1 MIISSGRLCKVLVEE
16 EVLFKPMAAFFV
28 PLSHG
33 WFSVITQLV
42 ELSVFMMNHKTK
54 LLTMKMSFYGDKT
67 HFMSP
72 CFWVCF
78 SLKWVLPPHFKV
90 RPRLLG
96 IKVTLTRSWE
106 CFMVSRGCGTRC
118 TPKGLC
124 KLFICL
130 RNYSFY

>member
-1 MIISSGRLCKVLVEE
+1 MIISLGSLYKVLVEE
-16 EVLFKPMAAFFV
+16 EVLFKPMAAFFL

-33 WFSVITQLV
+33 FSVITQLV

-54 LLTMKMSFYGDKT
+54 LLTLKMLFYGEKT

-72 CFWVCF
+72 CFWGF
-78 SLKWVLPPHFKV
+78 FLIEMAPAPYFKV
-90 RPRLLG
+90 RPGLLV

-118 TPKGLC
+118 IHIRLC
-124 KLFICL
+124 KLFIYL
-130 RNYSFY
+130 RNYSFF